1 MSALPFPKCRA
12 NAATNSLRCIWSP
25 LKKKDNAFF
34 CCCGAD
40 CTCERG
46 TDDLIPTSLACAA
59 AVRNRIKSFND
70 ISRKEKPPPEKAE
83 VFLSAGVVIR
93 LK

>member
-1 MSALPFPKCRA
+1 MHLF
-12 NAATNSLRCIWSP
+12 TIE
-25 LKKKDNAFF
+25 KKDNAFF

-40 CTCERG
+40 CTCERS
-46 TDDLIPTSLACAA
+46 TDDLIPTSLTCAA

-70 ISRKEKPPPEKAE
+70 ISRKEKPLPGKAE
-83 VFLSAGVVIR
+83 VFLSAEVVVR